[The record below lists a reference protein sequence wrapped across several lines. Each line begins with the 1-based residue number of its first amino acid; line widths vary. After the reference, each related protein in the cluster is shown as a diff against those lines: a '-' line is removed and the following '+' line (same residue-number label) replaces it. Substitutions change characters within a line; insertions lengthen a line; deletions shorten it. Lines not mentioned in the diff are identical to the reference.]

1 MTTCNRNLRIYHQIY
16 KEVNALFKRRSKY
29 KIFTSLFTLGLALS
43 RQFGGA
49 IIGYGSVSAFIIIP
63 LLFIELKP
71 MPGLHILNWSGGSV
85 KSLGGSMKSLNV
97 DYLRSTSLHVSHHIL
112 ILPGVILF
120 IMLDELVLDM
130 FTQIMHE
137 NMTIFAQLPT
147 AWCVHYHQDLRLYTV
162 PNLLSLLMARAKFI
176 LKSCSDLYQHQ

>member
-63 LLFIELKP
+63 LLL
-71 MPGLHILNWSGGSV
+71 L
-85 KSLGGSMKSLNV
+85 SLNQCLASIFWTEAV
-97 DYLRSTSLHVSHHIL
+97 GQWSLWIGQLDYLRSTSLHVSHHIL

-130 FTQIMHE
+130 FTEIMHE
-137 NMTIFAQLPT
+137 NMTIFAQLYIT
-147 AWCVHYHQDLRLYTV
+147 I
-162 PNLLSLLMARAKFI
+162 KI
-176 LKSCSDLYQHQ
+176 

>member
-71 MPGLHILNWSGGSV
+71 MPGLHILNWCGAVGQW
-85 KSLGGSMKSLNV
+85 SLWIGQF
-97 DYLRSTSLHVSHHIL
+97 DYLRSTYLLRYMYHINNKHHIQ
-112 ILPGVILF
+112 ILLGVILF

-147 AWCVHYHQDLRLYTV
+147 AWCVHYHQDLRYCTKFV
-162 PNLLSLLMARAKFI
+162 VITDADEVDWPKLS
-176 LKSCSDLYQHQ
+176 

>member
-43 RQFGGA
+43 RQFSGA

-71 MPGLHILNWSGGSV
+71 MPGLHILNWCGAVGQW
-85 KSLGGSMKSLNV
+85 SLWIGQL

-147 AWCVHYHQDLRLYTV
+147 AWCVYYHQDLRYCIKFVVITDADEV
-162 PNLLSLLMARAKFI
+162 GWPKLS
-176 LKSCSDLYQHQ
+176 

>member
-29 KIFTSLFTLGLALS
+29 KIFTSLVTLGLALS

-71 MPGLHILNWSGGSV
+71 MPSRRILNWSGGS
-85 KSLGGSMKSLNV
+85 MKSLN
-97 DYLRSTSLHVSHHIL
+97 RSIRLFKIDFATCITSH
-112 ILPGVILF
+112 PN
-120 IMLDELVLDM
+120 
-130 FTQIMHE
+130 FTRGYS
-137 NMTIFAQLPT
+137 
-147 AWCVHYHQDLRLYTV
+147 VHYAWWTCSWHVYTNHAWKHDNLCPVANSMMCTLPSRFKILY
-162 PNLLSLLMARAKFI
+162 
-176 LKSCSDLYQHQ
+176 

>member
-63 LLFIELKP
+63 LLL
-71 MPGLHILNWSGGSV
+71 L
-85 KSLGGSMKSLNV
+85 SLNQCLASIFWTEAV
-97 DYLRSTSLHVSHHIL
+97 GQWSLWIGQLDYLRLAYLLRYMYHINNKLHIL

-147 AWCVHYHQDLRLYTV
+147 AWCVHYHKDLRLYTV
-162 PNLLSLLMARAKFI
+162 PNLTLMRLIDQKYHGYNQSNAV
-176 LKSCSDLYQHQ
+176 

>member
-29 KIFTSLFTLGLALS
+29 KIFTSLFTLGLALP
-43 RQFGGA
+43 
-49 IIGYGSVSAFIIIP
+49 VSLAEQLLVMVQYRHL
-63 LLFIELKP
+63 LLFHFFL
-71 MPGLHILNWSGGSV
+71 L
-85 KSLGGSMKSLNV
+85 SLNQCLAAV
-97 DYLRSTSLHVSHHIL
+97 FWTEAVGQWSLLIGQLDYLRSTSLHVSHHIL

-147 AWCVHYHQDLRLYTV
+147 AWCVHYHQDLRYCTKFV
-162 PNLLSLLMARAKFI
+162 VITDADEVDWPKLS
-176 LKSCSDLYQHQ
+176 